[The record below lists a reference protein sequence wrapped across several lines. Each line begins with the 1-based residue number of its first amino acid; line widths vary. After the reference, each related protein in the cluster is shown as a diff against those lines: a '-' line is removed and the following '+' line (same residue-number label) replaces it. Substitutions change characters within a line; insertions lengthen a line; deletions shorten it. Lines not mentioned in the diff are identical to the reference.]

1 MLLPPLTNVES
12 TQGRLTTVRRLCAII
27 AAMAGK
33 ILVVVLL
40 AIMLTGCSLD
50 SFEFLHS
57 LTSSL
62 KGNIAIDAGLVDV
75 DTSTLEED
83 LSSYKASLGSRLVA
97 NTDSSYS
104 IEGRR
109 LAMSDLGSILP
120 VASSQLM
127 DLLSSGSENS
137 VKVDRAREIF
147 SQSVDDGEVRAATEA
162 TVDLIVFLSE
172 SFSDYDFSYLIEA
185 FSEPIGEDLTWRDV
199 LSVVSSLLE
208 HKAFDG
214 MEVVTI
220 DGIRAAISSGIE
232 ESVSFYD
239 SLALNLGQG
248 KTVARMLGIDW
259 LYGALNGILFHF
271 GESL

>member
-1 MLLPPLTNVES
+1 
-12 TQGRLTTVRRLCAII
+12 
-27 AAMAGK
+27 MAGK

-62 KGNIAIDAGLVDV
+62 KGNIAIDAGMVDV
-75 DTSTLEED
+75 DTSTLEKD

-104 IEGRR
+104 IGGRR
-109 LAMSDLGSILP
+109 LAVSDLGSILP

-172 SFSDYDFSYLIEA
+172 SFSDYDFSYLIKA
-185 FSEPIGEDLTWRDV
+185 FSEPIGEDLTWRDVLARQIV

-239 SLALNLGQG
+239 SLALNLG
-248 KTVARMLGIDW
+248 
-259 LYGALNGILFHF
+259 
-271 GESL
+271 

>member
-1 MLLPPLTNVES
+1 M
-12 TQGRLTTVRRLCAII
+12 QGRLTTVRRLCAII

-104 IEGRR
+104 IGGRR
-109 LAMSDLGSILP
+109 LAVSDLGSILP

-137 VKVDRAREIF
+137 VKVDVARKIL
-147 SQSVDDGEVRAATEA
+147 SQSVDDEEVRAATEA
-162 TVDLIVFLSE
+162 TVDLIAFLSE

-199 LSVVSSLLE
+199 LARQIVLSVVSSLLG
-208 HKAFDG
+208 HKALDG

-220 DGIRAAISSGIE
+220 DGIRSAISSGIE

>member
-1 MLLPPLTNVES
+1 M
-12 TQGRLTTVRRLCAII
+12 QGRLTTVRRLCAII
-27 AAMAGK
+27 AAMSGK

-57 LTSSL
+57 LSSSL

-75 DTSTLEED
+75 DTSTLEEG
-83 LSSYKASLGSRLVA
+83 LYSYKASLGGRLDA
-97 NTDSSYS
+97 NMDSSYS
-104 IEGRR
+104 IGGRR
-109 LAMSDLGSILP
+109 LESADHGPILP
-120 VASSQLM
+120 VASSPLM
-127 DLLSSGSENS
+127 DLLISGSENS
-137 VKVDRAREIF
+137 VKVDRAREIL
-147 SQSVDDGEVRAATEA
+147 SQSVDDEEVRAATEA
-162 TVDLIVFLSE
+162 TVDLIVFLAE

-185 FSEPIGEDLTWRDV
+185 FSEPIGEDLTWRDVLARQIV